1 MIDNQNPA
9 GKKNKEQSSKV
20 VQQKCN
26 YINTVTSNNVT
37 NLTTILIKLDTCI

>member
-9 GKKNKEQSSKV
+9 GNKNKEQRSKV

-26 YINTVTSNNVT
+26 YINTVTSKYYT
-37 NLTTILIKLDTCI
+37 NMTTILIKLDTYI